1 MWDIEVF
8 VCDFGGGCGGD
19 CGNLCGDFDGWEFMW
34 EEVIWIVVL
43 VEDEYSVLDLFLFFL
58 GFG

>member
-8 VCDFGGGCGGD
+8 VCDFGGGCSGD